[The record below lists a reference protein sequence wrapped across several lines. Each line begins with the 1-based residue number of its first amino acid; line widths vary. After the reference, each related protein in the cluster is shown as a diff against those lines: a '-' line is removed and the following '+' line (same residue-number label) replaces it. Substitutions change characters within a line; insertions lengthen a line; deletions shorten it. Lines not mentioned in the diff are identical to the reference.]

1 MSSITAVGESASD
14 PDSTPC
20 VTPGSPA
27 GGEPTTSSRAFW
39 PPLDYVKARGLEVDE
54 LIAATGYSEHELREP
69 DRRIPR
75 QAVISLM
82 RALRAASDEPA
93 LGFAFAAFVKSETFD
108 LLEYMARASATM
120 RDAMLVA
127 GRYSRIVDGS
137 YRSSIQSIDGRV
149 MWRIDSDWPADV
161 EPTLVEYLLAVLGV
175 VGRRLF
181 GNDIPIQEIWVRWP
195 EPEQKQRYVRAF
207 GFPVRFDA
215 PFNAIVY
222 PAGAIDVPLRH
233 ADPTLAK
240 LLERQAEGMLAS
252 LVSVDRLSDQ
262 VKNLLTEELRGQEPS
277 MQSIARRLGT
287 TSSTL
292 RRRLSA
298 EGTTFKQLLEVT
310 RLELARACLADPRL
324 SINETAF
331 LLGYSDVST
340 FFKFFRRSTGRT
352 PAQYRKE
359 ARAALAS

>member
-1 MSSITAVGESASD
+1 MSSTSD
-14 PDSTPC
+14 VDETPTGLDATLC
-20 VTPGSPA
+20 VTSGLPVSS
-27 GGEPTTSSRAFW
+27 ERTTSSRAFW
-39 PPLDYVKARGLEVDE
+39 PPLDFLKARGIAVDE
-54 LIAATGYSEHELREP
+54 LITCTGYSERELREP

-75 QAVISLM
+75 QAVISMM
-82 RALRAASDEPA
+82 RALREATNEPA

-127 GRYSRIVDGS
+127 GRYSRIVDDS
-137 YRSSIQSIDGRV
+137 FRCSIQSIDGRV
-149 MWRIDSDWPADV
+149 MWRIDTDWPADV

-181 GNDIPIQEIWVRWP
+181 SEIPIQEIWVRWP

-207 GFPVRFDA
+207 GFPVRFEA

-222 PAGAIDVPLRH
+222 PAGAVDVPLRH

-240 LLERQAEGMLAS
+240 LLERQAEGLLAG
-252 LVSVDRLSDQ
+252 LTGVDRLSDH
-262 VKNLLTEELRGQEPS
+262 VKLLLSEELRGQEPS

-287 TSSTL
+287 TPSTL

-298 EGTTFKQLLEVT
+298 EGTTFKQLLELT

-359 ARAALAS
+359 ARAALTS